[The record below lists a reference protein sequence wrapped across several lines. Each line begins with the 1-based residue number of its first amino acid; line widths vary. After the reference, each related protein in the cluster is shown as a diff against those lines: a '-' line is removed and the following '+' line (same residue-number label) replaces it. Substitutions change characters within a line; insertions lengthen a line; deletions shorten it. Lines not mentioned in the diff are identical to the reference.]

1 MSMTDEKQGN
11 TSLPSRAS
19 LKKWMSPKLKFTR
32 DENGSVAVEF
42 ALISPA
48 FFFLVFVIIETGLMF
63 VAEEVLDNSVAS
75 VARMVRV
82 GQVQSDGLTE
92 EQFKYLVCKDAEVF
106 LDCQSPDFF
115 VDIKTY
121 GQFADAGLGTPVDD
135 DGEFVDE
142 GDYNF
147 GGPNDVVVLR
157 AYYRWKTN
165 PIFGDLTLS
174 NIAGSKRLLGSFAT
188 FRNEPFP
195 PVGP

>member
-1 MSMTDEKQGN
+1 MTDEKRGN
-11 TSLPSRAS
+11 TSLPSRTS
-19 LKKWMSPKLKFTR
+19 LMKRMSPKLKFRR

-63 VAEEVLDNSVAS
+63 VAEEVLDNSVAD

-82 GQVQSDGLTE
+82 GQVQSDGLTK

-106 LDCQSPDFF
+106 LDCQSSDFF

-121 GQFADAGLGTPVDD
+121 GQFADAGLGTPVDG

-157 AYYRWKTN
+157 AYYKWKTN